1 MNQKLNWLTRER
13 LNALA
18 LFFLLLVSYAY
29 TFPRWADPNQNS
41 RLDMVVAVVDDG
53 TFQID
58 KYVANTVD
66 YAKVDGHYYSDKAP
80 GAAFLGIPV
89 YAALKVV
96 LDLPVMDGLTDRLA
110 NSSAFQSTLRSEG
123 SGVLKDKVRFAL
135 AQVAIT
141 FVVAVLP
148 SALIGV
154 LMYFL
159 LAKFTGNAW
168 HRAAV
173 VLTYGLLTP
182 AFAYATAF
190 YGHQLS
196 AALLLG
202 AFYLVFMT
210 ETPSTRSLLFAGL
223 LLGYSVVA
231 EYPSLL
237 MVGILYLYTLHR
249 LHRQGQWK
257 RIGWVTLTGG
267 IVAAGWMLYNK
278 TVFGGWLSLGYS
290 NSELWVEQHHTGFMS
305 LTMPSLAAVWG
316 ITFGVFRGLFVLSP
330 ILLMAFPGFWLWWKR
345 GEHRAEFFV
354 AAASTLSIFLF
365 NSSSIMWW
373 GGFSIGP
380 RYLLPM
386 MPFMA
391 LPIIFVFREWLD
403 QVWARVTVATL
414 SLWSL
419 AAVWGLTLAEQAF
432 PSDTIRNPLAAY
444 ALPNWLAGN
453 IARNLGTIMGFKGVS
468 SLLPLFVALMLITL
482 AWWLSRQLTGER
494 PVAASVFATGKRTYA
509 SKHD

>member
-1 MNQKLNWLTRER
+1 MKQTLNWITRER
-13 LNALA
+13 LNTLM
-18 LFFLLLVSYAY
+18 LFLLLLASYSY

-66 YAKVDGHYYSDKAP
+66 YAKVGGHYYSDKAP

-96 LDLPVMDGLTDRLA
+96 LDLPVIDGLTERLA

-141 FVVAVLP
+141 FVVAAIP

-154 LMYFL
+154 MMYLL
-159 LAKFTGNAW
+159 LAKFTASAW
-168 HRAAV
+168 HRLSV
-173 VLTYGLLTP
+173 VLIYGLLTP

-202 AFYLVFMT
+202 AFYLIFMAGS
-210 ETPSTRSLLFAGL
+210 TPSTKSLLFVGL
-223 LLGYSVVA
+223 LLGYSVVT

-249 LHRQGQWK
+249 LSRLGQWK
-257 RIGWVTLTGG
+257 RIGWVTLTGAV
-267 IVAAGWMLYNK
+267 VAAGWMFYNK

-290 NSELWVEQHHTGFMS
+290 NSELWVAQHHTGFMS
-305 LTMPSLAAVWG
+305 LTLPSLAAVWG
-316 ITFGVFRGLFVLSP
+316 ITFGGFRGLFVLSP
-330 ILLMAFPGFWLWWKR
+330 ILLLAFPGFWLWWKR
-345 GEHRAEFFV
+345 GERRAEFWV
-354 AAASTLSIFLF
+354 AVASALSIFLF

-386 MPFMA
+386 LPFMT
-391 LPIIFVFREWLD
+391 LPLIFVFREWLN
-403 QVWARVTVATL
+403 QVWARVAVATL

-419 AAVWGLTLAEQAF
+419 FALWGLTLAEQAF
-432 PSDTIRNPLAAY
+432 PSDAIRNPLIEY
-444 ALPNWLAGN
+444 ALPNWIAGN
-453 IARNLGTIMGFKGVS
+453 IARNLGTILGFKGAS
-468 SLLPLFVALMLITL
+468 SLLPLAAVLAVIMLGW
-482 AWWLSRQLTGER
+482 WWLGRGLEEQVPMTSPVL
-494 PVAASVFATGKRTYA
+494 PVARNVR
-509 SKHD
+509 